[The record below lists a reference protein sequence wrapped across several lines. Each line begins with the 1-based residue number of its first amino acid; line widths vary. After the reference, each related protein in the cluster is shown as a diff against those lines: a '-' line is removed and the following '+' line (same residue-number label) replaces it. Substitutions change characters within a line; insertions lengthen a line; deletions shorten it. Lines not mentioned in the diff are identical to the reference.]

1 MIVNKKLFAELVQ
14 SVKEMEA
21 IRRGERK
28 PSRAFEVP
36 EPDARAIRSR
46 FRLSQTEFASLL
58 GISVGTLRNWEQG
71 LRHPE
76 GPARVLLHVVE
87 LHPDAVRDASI
98 PRPMTR
104 NGSRWPQP
112 KRPLHGASSARA
124 HGKG

>member
-1 MIVNKKLFAELVQ
+1 MKKKLFAELIQ
-14 SVKEMEA
+14 SVKEMHA

-28 PSRAFEVP
+28 PSRVFEVP

-46 FRLSQTEFASLL
+46 FKLSQTQFAGLL

-71 LRHPE
+71 LRRPE

-98 PRPMTR
+98 PRTSTTGGARP
-104 NGSRWPQP
+104 PQP
-112 KRPLHGASSARA
+112 KPVLTRSSKATGLRRP
-124 HGKG
+124 